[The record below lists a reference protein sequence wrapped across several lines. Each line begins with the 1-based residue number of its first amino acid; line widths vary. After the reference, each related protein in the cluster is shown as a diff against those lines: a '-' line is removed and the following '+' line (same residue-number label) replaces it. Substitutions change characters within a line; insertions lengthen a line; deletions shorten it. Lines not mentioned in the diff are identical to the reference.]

1 MWQQFQSLKLN
12 EILYTKEALL
22 LFANKK
28 LSTNNDE
35 WEKNLYQFILE
46 WLNESDKITAYTSGS
61 TGIPKKISLNK
72 NKMAASANATIQCLG
87 LHHNS
92 NALLCLPCNFIAGKM
107 MVVRAFVGGYN
118 MVTVKPNS
126 NPFIDFENSA
136 IDFVALAPNQAV
148 SILTDETTIV
158 KLENVNNVIIGG
170 GAISAKLLNLLNPL
184 PNNIFET
191 FGMTE
196 TMSHIALKLV
206 SKNSTENYFTTL
218 EGIKVSTNDKDCLVI
233 DAPLISDTIIETNDI
248 VSIINEHQFIWK
260 GRSDNVINSAGIKL
274 YAEAIEQQIA
284 SLIPYTII
292 IGSIPDTSLNE
303 KLILLIET
311 SEVLSQEK
319 IFAIIK
325 AKLKT
330 YECPKAIYAL
340 PYFVKTENGK
350 IKRAETMALIKE
362 AKSLQ

>member
-1 MWQQFQSLKLN
+1 MWRQFQSLKLN
-12 EILYTKEALL
+12 GLFYTKEAIL

-35 WEKNLYQFILE
+35 WEKNLYHFILE

-72 NKMAASANATIQCLG
+72 NEMVASAQATIQYLG

-126 NPFIDFENSA
+126 NPFFDFENNA

-148 SILTDETTIV
+148 SILTDETTKV
-158 KLENVNNVIIGG
+158 KLENVKNVIIGG
-170 GAISAKLLNLLNPL
+170 GAISAKLLNQLKPL
-184 PNNIFET
+184 PNNVYET

-206 SKNSTENYFTTL
+206 SKNSTENHFTTL
-218 EGIKVSTNDKDCLVI
+218 EGIKVSVNEKNCLII
-233 DAPLISDTIIETNDI
+233 DAPLINDTVIETNDI
-248 VSIINEHQFIWK
+248 VSIMNEHQFIWK
-260 GRSDNVINSAGIKL
+260 GRIDNVINSAGIKL
-274 YAEAIEQQIA
+274 YPETIEKELSDLFHENI
-284 SLIPYTII
+284 LITT
-292 IGSIPDTSLNE
+292 IPDNFLGE
-303 KLILLIET
+303 KLILVIET
-311 SEVLSQEK
+311 KSEINQMKLFE
-319 IFAIIK
+319 AIRK
-325 AKLKT
+325 KLIT
-330 YECPKAIYAL
+330 YECPKAIYTL
-340 PYFVKTENGK
+340 PNFIKTENGK